1 MSRSKSLQLATR
13 EIPKGINFHFQHE
26 STPSK
31 VKIICEHSISIII
44 TYLIIDQPAEVDDE
58 DMAEDISEM
67 LRGFAILGDYN

>member
-1 MSRSKSLQLATR
+1 MSWTKPIRLATR
-13 EIPKGINFHFQHE
+13 KIPSGINYHFQPD
-26 STPSK
+26 SSPSK
-31 VKIICEHSISIII
+31 LKITCERSLSIII